1 MTDTKLEEGMM
12 PSWRKVRSY
21 AAIFLIFSI
30 TLLNGCVGGQTSGQQ
45 IVSPL
50 YMLTTAGFQKWD
62 INNETPKRQALM
74 NNIPPG
80 KITTYKANGG
90 TYHVYADQDSNS
102 LYVGDA
108 VAYEKYLRMSKGQQV
123 CERVEG
129 TNQQEFW
136 GCFVEFQG
144 MGARPGTK

>member
-1 MTDTKLEEGMM
+1 M
-12 PSWRKVRSY
+12 PSRRWEWAY
-21 AAIFLIFSI
+21 AAILLILS
-30 TLLNGCVGGQTSGQQ
+30 TMLLSGCAAGQTSGQEV
-45 IVSPL
+45 VSPL

-74 NNIPPG
+74 SNIPPG
-80 KITTYKANGG
+80 KIVTYKVDGG
-90 TYHVYADQDSNS
+90 TYHIYADQDSNS

-108 VAYEKYLRMSKGQQV
+108 AAYEKYLRMTRGQQV

-144 MGARPGTK
+144 VGARPGGK